1 MTDAR
6 PFRFGVNLL
15 DIGDR
20 AAWRE
25 KCRKAERLG
34 YDVILVPDHI
44 GFPAPFPALVAAGE
58 GTTRPR
64 LGTFVLNAG
73 FYNPTLLARDVAAT
87 DQLTEGRL
95 ELGLGAGYVKAEFDT
110 AGLPFGTGGERLAHL
125 RATVERLR
133 ELLEDPEHRPA
144 AAQARVPLLLGGN
157 GDRILRLAARHA
169 EIVGFTGAVDDGVGN
184 LSLIPPDAL
193 AERVAFARE
202 AAGPGRRDRVE
213 RPGADR
219 GAHRRPGR
227 RDRAMVRAGSVPGRR
242 PAPRAAN
249 RVVRLAGAD
258 RRGAGRPPRALRVQ
272 LRHRARRVDGGLRR
286 GDRAGPRLVLK
297 PRSRAGVMAATAV
310 LVAPSHCRST
320 VFLHHEDVSGWRQDL
335 WVVAPREC
343 QRK

>member
-25 KCRKAERLG
+25 KCRKAECLG

-157 GDRILRLAARHA
+157 GDRMLRLAARHA

-202 AAGPGRRDRVE
+202 AAGDRADEIEWNVLVQTVE
-213 RPGADR
+213 LTDDPDAAIARWCEQVPYLDADQLR
-219 GAHRRPGR
+219 ALPTALFGSPEQIAAELVAHRERYGFSYVTVL
-227 RDRAMVRAGSVPGRR
+227 DASMEAFAEVIALVRGS
-242 PAPRAAN
+242 
-249 RVVRLAGAD
+249 
-258 RRGAGRPPRALRVQ
+258 
-272 LRHRARRVDGGLRR
+272 
-286 GDRAGPRLVLK
+286 
-297 PRSRAGVMAATAV
+297 S
-310 LVAPSHCRST
+310 
-320 VFLHHEDVSGWRQDL
+320 
-335 WVVAPREC
+335 
-343 QRK
+343 